1 MGIIMSKHL
10 TLLFVV
16 SFLFFST
23 NATANFDK
31 AMKAYDEQ
39 QFELA
44 YQVFLK
50 LAKEGNED
58 AQYNLGLMYLDG
70 VGVEKN
76 LLKAYAWIKVSD
88 ESNSFELD
96 LLSEIENDLGKSKA
110 SNLNQYYKQLKKTL
124 P

>member
-1 MGIIMSKHL
+1 MSKHL